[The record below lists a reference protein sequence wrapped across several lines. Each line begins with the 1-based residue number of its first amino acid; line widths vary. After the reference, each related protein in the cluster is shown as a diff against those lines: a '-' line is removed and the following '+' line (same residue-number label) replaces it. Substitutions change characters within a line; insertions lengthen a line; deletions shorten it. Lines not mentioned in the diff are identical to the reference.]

1 MDLAIN
7 RVLQQ
12 AVTAHKEG
20 KFEEAERLYRAI
32 LQSQPL
38 HPDANHNLGVLAV
51 SAKKVGV
58 ALPLFKTALKSNPK
72 TEQYWISYIDAL
84 IREEQLDNAKQALDQ
99 ARKQGVER
107 EVLNV
112 LVERV
117 RLIKHAPN
125 ATSTEQKKKEEV
137 KKQNLK
143 SIGSSQER
151 LASLSGHYQNGR
163 YDEAETLAVSFTQ
176 EFPQNQV
183 GWKLLGIVLRKT
195 GRIYEA
201 LAPRQKAAALSPK
214 DPEAHRS
221 LGDTLKE
228 LGRLAEAEA
237 SYKQAIALK
246 PDFAEA
252 SQNLIQLL
260 TTHLSQKDDPHPI
273 IKADQEI
280 KKIDLTT
287 DASEV
292 ISDNKVIQ
300 LFVQSTAIIK
310 KHKLEIGTDLSQA
323 HRANSVKLN
332 CERHMSIFK
341 DSNIIPKFCFG
352 CYKVQIDVGSLLEL
366 IKLFTAVPW

>member
-1 MDLAIN
+1 
-7 RVLQQ
+7 
-12 AVTAHKEG
+12 
-20 KFEEAERLYRAI
+20 
-32 LQSQPL
+32 
-38 HPDANHNLGVLAV
+38 ANHNLGVLAV

-246 PDFAEA
+246 
-252 SQNLIQLL
+252 
-260 TTHLSQKDDPHPI
+260 
-273 IKADQEI
+273 
-280 KKIDLTT
+280 
-287 DASEV
+287 
-292 ISDNKVIQ
+292 
-300 LFVQSTAIIK
+300 
-310 KHKLEIGTDLSQA
+310 
-323 HRANSVKLN
+323 
-332 CERHMSIFK
+332 
-341 DSNIIPKFCFG
+341 
-352 CYKVQIDVGSLLEL
+352 
-366 IKLFTAVPW
+366 